1 MKLTNEQLK
10 ARKYANPLYT
20 MYLGMKKRCYTPS
33 TSGYDNYG
41 GKGIKVCEEWKHCE
55 GFINFYNWA
64 INNGYSDE
72 LTLDDS
78 IEKFENGMKISKECK
93 EMLDN
98 VEKRITILIDGEEK
112 DFKPEEE

>member
-1 MKLTNEQLK
+1 MKDKN
-10 ARKYANPLYT
+10 
-20 MYLGMKKRCYTPS
+20 
-33 TSGYDNYG
+33 
-41 GKGIKVCEEWKHCE
+41 IKFEDKILELEKITKE
-55 GFINFYNWA
+55 LE
-64 INNGYSDE
+64 SDE

>member
-1 MKLTNEQLK
+1 MKEKN
-10 ARKYANPLYT
+10 
-20 MYLGMKKRCYTPS
+20 
-33 TSGYDNYG
+33 
-41 GKGIKVCEEWKHCE
+41 
-55 GFINFYNWA
+55 INFEDK
-64 INNGYSDE
+64 IQELEKITKELESDE
-72 LTLDDS
+72 ITLDDS

>member
-1 MKLTNEQLK
+1 MKDKNIQFEDKILELEKITKEL
-10 ARKYANPLYT
+10 
-20 MYLGMKKRCYTPS
+20 
-33 TSGYDNYG
+33 
-41 GKGIKVCEEWKHCE
+41 E
-55 GFINFYNWA
+55 
-64 INNGYSDE
+64 SDE

-98 VEKRITILIDGEEK
+98 VEKRLTVLIDGEEK

>member
-1 MKLTNEQLK
+1 MKEKN
-10 ARKYANPLYT
+10 
-20 MYLGMKKRCYTPS
+20 
-33 TSGYDNYG
+33 
-41 GKGIKVCEEWKHCE
+41 
-55 GFINFYNWA
+55 INFEDK
-64 INNGYSDE
+64 IQELEKITKELESDE

>member
-1 MKLTNEQLK
+1 MKEK
-10 ARKYANPLYT
+10 
-20 MYLGMKKRCYTPS
+20 
-33 TSGYDNYG
+33 D
-41 GKGIKVCEEWKHCE
+41 IKFEDKILELEKITKE
-55 GFINFYNWA
+55 LE
-64 INNGYSDE
+64 SDE

>member
-1 MKLTNEQLK
+1 MKEKN
-10 ARKYANPLYT
+10 
-20 MYLGMKKRCYTPS
+20 
-33 TSGYDNYG
+33 
-41 GKGIKVCEEWKHCE
+41 
-55 GFINFYNWA
+55 INFEDK
-64 INNGYSDE
+64 IQELEKITKELESDE

-98 VEKRITILIDGEEK
+98 VEKRITVLIDGEEK

>member
-1 MKLTNEQLK
+1 MKEKN
-10 ARKYANPLYT
+10 
-20 MYLGMKKRCYTPS
+20 
-33 TSGYDNYG
+33 
-41 GKGIKVCEEWKHCE
+41 
-55 GFINFYNWA
+55 INFEDK
-64 INNGYSDE
+64 IQELEKITKELESDE
-72 LTLDDS
+72 VTLDDS

>member
-1 MKLTNEQLK
+1 MKDKN
-10 ARKYANPLYT
+10 
-20 MYLGMKKRCYTPS
+20 
-33 TSGYDNYG
+33 
-41 GKGIKVCEEWKHCE
+41 IKFEDKILELEKITKE
-55 GFINFYNWA
+55 LE
-64 INNGYSDE
+64 SDE

-98 VEKRITILIDGEEK
+98 VEKRITVLIDGEEK